1 MAKLHDLPVLFDEF
15 TTMAKEYLLQETV
28 EPAKKLGRFAGLSL
42 GAAILWAIAILLLSV
57 AGVRALIDVLPE
69 GAYWE
74 ALGYLIWVLALVALA
89 AIVVRLGP
97 RSESDDTGG
106 AS

>member
-1 MAKLHDLPVLFDEF
+1 
-15 TTMAKEYLLQETV
+15 
-28 EPAKKLGRFAGLSL
+28 
-42 GAAILWAIAILLLSV
+42 
-57 AGVRALIDVLPE
+57 LPE